1 MQLLV
6 TMEKMLCAKPERHW
20 YFFRAVTGGD
30 TAPETSVI
38 CKGVMHWTP
47 AEMETLSLIGEYVV
61 YKGERQFQFKSAK
74 LTLPLDPRSQLHYV
88 CQRAKGVG
96 ISLEQQIWDAK
107 REKLA

>member
-6 TMEKMLCAKPERHW
+6 TMEKMLCAKPDRHW
-20 YFFRAVTGGD
+20 YFFRATTGGEN
-30 TAPETSVI
+30 APETSVI
-38 CKGVMHWTP
+38 CKGAMHWTP

-88 CQRAKGVG
+88 CQRAKGT
-96 ISLEQQIWDAK
+96 
-107 REKLA
+107 